1 MASEQCLD
9 IFQFTLAGI
18 HERLGTVTLRDE
30 KLNYSSA
37 RVQAIVE
44 SLRDSHFSLKATDT
58 EIYDELPF
66 IFRGFTYCQR
76 TEASNEFLEES

>member
-1 MASEQCLD
+1 MESEQGLD
-9 IFQFTLAGI
+9 IFQFTSAGI

-44 SLRDSHFSLKATDT
+44 SLRDSHFS
-58 EIYDELPF
+58 F
-66 IFRGFTYCQR
+66 
-76 TEASNEFLEES
+76 

>member
-1 MASEQCLD
+1 MESEQGLD
-9 IFQFTLAGI
+9 IFQMTPGGI
-18 HERLGTVTLRDE
+18 HERLGAVTLRDE

-58 EIYDELPF
+58 EIYNELPF
-66 IFRGFTYCQR
+66 IFRGLTYCQG